1 MELNKKKLH
10 DLRQEYRSAQLSEKD
25 VESDPILQFGKW
37 FSAAVD
43 AQLFEPNVM
52 TLATADRFGKPS
64 ARIVLLKEFDENGFV
79 FYTNYES
86 KKGQDLVENPQAAL
100 VFFWAELERQVRIE
114 GVVSKVDVQTSADY
128 FHSRPTGSQIGAMA
142 SPQSSV
148 LDSRESLEEKVSNL
162 EKVYEGKE
170 IPHPIH
176 WGGYLIEP
184 MHIEFWQG
192 RQSRLHDRIVYDL
205 VDGSWIINRLAP

>member
-1 MELNKKKLH
+1 MELNKNKLH
-10 DLRQEYRSAQLSEKD
+10 DLRQEYRTAQLLEKD
-25 VESDPILQFGKW
+25 VESNPILQFGKW
-37 FSAAVD
+37 FAAALD
-43 AQLFEPNVM
+43 AQLYEPNVM

-100 VFFWAELERQVRIE
+100 VFFWPELERQVRIE

-128 FHSRPTGSQIGAMA
+128 FHSRPPGSQIGSMA
-142 SPQSSV
+142 SPQSRV
-148 LDSRESLEEKVSNL
+148 LDSRESLEEKVADL
-162 EKVYEGKE
+162 TKAFEGKE
-170 IPHPIH
+170 IPHPTH

-192 RQSRLHDRIVYDL
+192 RPSRLHDRIVYNL

>member
-1 MELNKKKLH
+1 MDLNKNKLH

-25 VESDPILQFGKW
+25 VESDPILQFGNW

-43 AQLFEPNVM
+43 AQLYEPNVM

-162 EKVYEGKE
+162 TKTYEGKE
-170 IPHPIH
+170 IPHPVH